1 MIAFLSSL
9 RAQRGNPNCGVV
21 TGLPLRFGEAE
32 VYPERLQA
40 CPELCQ
46 RGSQRATRNDE
57 RLRAFAP
64 SREPKLF
71 LFSREAAKAQ
81 RIEEE
86 VR

>member
-1 MIAFLSSL
+1 MVFPSSL
-9 RAQRGNPNCGVV
+9 RAQRGNPDFGAAA
-21 TGLPLRFGEAE
+21 GLPLRFGEAE